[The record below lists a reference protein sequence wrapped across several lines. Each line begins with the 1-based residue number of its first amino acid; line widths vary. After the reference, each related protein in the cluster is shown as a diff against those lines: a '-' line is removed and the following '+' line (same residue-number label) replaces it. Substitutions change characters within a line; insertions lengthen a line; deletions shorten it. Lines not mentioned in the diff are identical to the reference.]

1 MALYY
6 NTIIKNH
13 GASGYSFQSY
23 YIEVSVWLLIFI
35 SVCSACAG
43 DKKIIMVLFVA
54 NNFAEFHK
62 DFTSNVACSQRCKP
76 ENKIPTHVRS
86 VPTQNQVEDE

>member
-1 MALYY
+1 
-6 NTIIKNH
+6 
-13 GASGYSFQSY
+13 
-23 YIEVSVWLLIFI
+23 
-35 SVCSACAG
+35 
-43 DKKIIMVLFVA
+43 MVLFVA